1 MSDSIRPKRTRPRPN
16 RAYGIKAESEQAHIN
31 AEEEKTDAEQVPRN
45 QGKSPSKLISMLRRK
60 RPRLRWPLTSHA
72 CAEHAEKGKVSE
84 CSSFTCCKS
93 QFVSTACVSRIFEV
107 SDQTI

>member
-16 RAYGIKAESEQAHIN
+16 RAYGIKAESKQAHIN

-72 CAEHAEKGKVSE
+72 CAEHAEKGHSE
-84 CSSFTCCKS
+84 TRYMLRRAISLIKL
-93 QFVSTACVSRIFEV
+93 
-107 SDQTI
+107 